1 MIYTIGREFGSGG
14 HEIGA
19 ELARWLG
26 IPLYDKVFIEMAE
39 SASGIKSEILEQ
51 ANEKKENG
59 WFYTVHY
66 NGAENLRGLSANE
79 ILFRIQSSLVLEYA
93 AKSDCVIVGRC
104 ADHILDKADIQHLSI
119 FISAPLEARIKR
131 ISNIKALTEKE
142 AAALIAR
149 TDKQRKSYYEYYTG
163 KSWGKPC
170 SYDLCLNSASFGIER
185 TAEIIAK
192 LRGMLK

>member
-26 IPLYDKVFIEMAE
+26 IPLYDKDFIEKAE
-39 SASGIKSEILEQ
+39 AASGIKSEILEQ
-51 ANEKKENG
+51 ADEKKENR
-59 WFYTVHY
+59 WLYTVHY

-93 AKSDCVIVGRC
+93 GKSDCVIVGRC

-170 SYDLCLNSASFGIER
+170 NYDLCLNSASFGIER
-185 TAEIIAK
+185 TAEIIAQ